1 MKNIHNR
8 MSLGAAKTLTS
19 GLLVGCVV
27 CCLLSLLL
35 TGLPESVRTA
45 IGWAAILLAVLG
57 VACLVL
63 FCRCPYCGAH
73 LFKGLFKM
81 KFCPSCRRD
90 LETGMKQKGSGGK
103 RPRR

>member
-1 MKNIHNR
+1 MKNNR
-8 MSLGAAKTLTS
+8 MSLATAKTLTT

-63 FCRCPYCGAH
+63 FCRCPWCGAH
-73 LFKGLFKM
+73 LFRGLFKL
-81 KFCPSCRRD
+81 KICPSCRRD
-90 LETGMKQKGSGGK
+90 LYSGVKKKGSGGK

>member
-1 MKNIHNR
+1 MHNR
-8 MSLGAAKTLTS
+8 MSLDTAKKLTT
-19 GLLVGCVV
+19 GLLVACVV

-35 TGLPESVRTA
+35 PEADAALRMI
-45 IGWAAILLAVLG
+45 IGWAAIVLAVLG
-57 VACLVL
+57 VASLIL

-73 LFKGLFKM
+73 LFKGLYKM

-90 LETGMKQKGSGGK
+90 FDTGAKKKGSGGK

>member
-1 MKNIHNR
+1 MHNK
-8 MSLGAAKTLTS
+8 MSLDTAKKLTT
-19 GLLVGCVV
+19 GFLVACVI

-35 TGLPESVRTA
+35 PASDAVRIS
-45 IGWAAILLAVLG
+45 IGWVAIALAVLG
-57 VACLVL
+57 ALCLIL

-73 LFKGLFKM
+73 LFKGLYKM

-90 LETGMKQKGSGGK
+90 FETGVKKKGSGGK